1 LLPFFLPFYKLRF
14 HAFSGLENLSAPVGH
29 AYLNL
34 EMYDEAAL
42 WFERAYEER
51 DLAPTFFSSF
61 IVPEDLPDHT
71 ALQNSLN
78 KPELNELFAIRRK
91 NMSLPKIP

>member
-1 LLPFFLPFYKLRF
+1 MPYP
-14 HAFSGLENLSAPVGH
+14 GLENLSAPVGH
-29 AYLNL
+29 TYLNL

-42 WFERAYEER
+42 WFEKAYEER

-78 KPELNELFAIRRK
+78 KPELKALFDIRRK
-91 NMSLPKIP
+91 NLGLQIPD